1 MKRWLIVLIA
11 LVVLLVP
18 STAFAATYAEVTV
31 TATPTYIALTNSEGS
46 WALGTIAESS
56 HFWWTATGA
65 APAEPFV
72 AGDMKSIITNTG
84 SVNVN
89 ITVTGFDF
97 TGVVGWALGPTVG
110 SNIVVM
116 KAGKTGDANEAA
128 MVTLTTG
135 AQGFITALPHTSGN
149 TIKWCMKLSTG
160 TFTDG
165 SLKTG
170 KVTLTASQT
179 P

>member
-1 MKRWLIVLIA
+1 MALA
-11 LVVLLVP
+11 LVVIPVG
-18 STAFAATYAEVTV
+18 SAFAATTADVTV
-31 TATPTYIALTNSEGS
+31 TATPQYVSITNSEGS
-46 WALGTIAESS
+46 WALGIIAESS

-97 TGVVGWALGPTVG
+97 TGGVGWALAGTVG
-110 SNIVVM
+110 LNTVVM

-160 TFTDG
+160 TFGDG
-165 SLKTG
+165 ILKTG
-170 KVTLTASQT
+170 KVTLTASAS
-179 P
+179 